1 MKANRGVEIFN
12 LGTGKGN
19 SVLEMVKAFEVAN
32 GVEVPY
38 KFMSRRSGDVA
49 ECWADTEKA
58 NVVLGWKSQR
68 TVEDMCR
75 DMWRWQ
81 CENPNGYGTR

>member
-12 LGTGKGN
+12 LGTGKGS
-19 SVLEMVKAFEVAN
+19 SVLEMVKSFEVAN
-32 GVEVPY
+32 GVKVPY
-38 KFMSRRSGDVA
+38 KFMPHRSGDVA

-58 NVVLGWKSQR
+58 NVVLVWKAKR

-81 CENPNGYGTR
+81 CKNSNWYSTR